1 MLFAPPK
8 HSTKSC
14 ERTQKTKLKNSWQ
27 CARCPADLS
36 LASPVFGRNRPR
48 DAPPSSRQPPSP
60 LFQPQPSEPSSQPS
74 STPGTRQHHFLSLAH
89 ICQSTMSSQ
98 IRQNYSTKVEA
109 AINRLVNMHLRTSSP
124 ASPGFYFDCKDVASE
139 GVGHFFHEL
148 AEDKCEGVECL
159 LKIKTSALA
168 VPSSRT
174 CRSCPQMSGVKPWMW

>member
-89 ICQSTMSSQ
+89 ICQSTLSSQ
-98 IRQNYSTKVEA
+98 ICQNYSTEVEA
-109 AINRLVNMHLRTSSP
+109 AINRLVNMHLQTSFTCLSGILFRLQGCGLRGCGP
-124 ASPGFYFDCKDVASE
+124 LLPW
-139 GVGHFFHEL
+139 VGW
-148 AEDKCEGVECL
+148 G
-159 LKIKTSALA
+159 
-168 VPSSRT
+168 
-174 CRSCPQMSGVKPWMW
+174 